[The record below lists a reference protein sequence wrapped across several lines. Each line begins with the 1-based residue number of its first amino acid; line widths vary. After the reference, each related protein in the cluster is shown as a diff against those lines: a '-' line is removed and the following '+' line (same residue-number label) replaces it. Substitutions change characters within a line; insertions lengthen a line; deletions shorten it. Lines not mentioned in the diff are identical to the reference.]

1 MSYLVNSANLT
12 KVTFSTSITHN
23 LKAKI
28 SGVKYGINL
37 KSIIQK
43 LQGFNSVGPIVIQ
56 LEKNKSTKKIIWKL

>member
-1 MSYLVNSANLT
+1 
-12 KVTFSTSITHN
+12 THN